1 MAQKTVS
8 GSMLQGGGNLSF
20 YQPASTLSVS
30 QPAATAQIMQPAATT
45 QQLQPAGRTPS
56 QNLSFAQPTPTPV
69 QQPAGPTPEQIAAQQ
84 QAAQI
89 NNLKKGISN
98 LIGESLNI
106 YSSLYGGLGE
116 AFSGKK
122 KQLEE
127 QYGREEQSMQQE
139 FTQELPRIGT
149 AYAGR
154 GAYDSS
160 WRINAEQ
167 AAGDRFK
174 SQLDT
179 LGAERRDTMAA
190 LGKSFKEQETQLKVG
205 EEAINRLMADL
216 ASTTDLD
223 KLTTIQNE
231 ITKRISDLKA
241 TSASLQSPETYM
253 AAYQGIGGPT
263 SRAGQVKATVDNILA
278 GQAPAQLKQSV
289 AAGFIQSSGLSPEEQ
304 DVLIQ
309 YVNTSIDNIATPTTP
324 TNTIA

>member
-1 MAQKTVS
+1 MNPQ
-8 GSMLQGGGNLSF
+8 LQGTTSGISLQGAGN
-20 YQPASTLSVS
+20 TL
-30 QPAATAQIMQPAATT
+30 QQAA
-45 QQLQPAGRTPS
+45 
-56 QNLSFAQPTPTPV
+56 PV
-69 QQPAGPTPEQIAAQQ
+69 QMAAGANFLQPAGPTGAAAPAMQQPVQPAGPSPEQIAAQQ
-84 QAAQI
+84 QTAQI

-179 LGAERRDTMAA
+179 LGAERRDTMAT
-190 LGKSFKEQETQLKVG
+190 LGKSFKEQEAQLKVG

-309 YVNTSIDNIATPTTP
+309 YLNTSIDNIAAPTTP
-324 TNTIA
+324 TNTTA